1 MALSVSISALVWG
14 GTVYADSAP
23 ITNRPEPD
31 ATALTVDGTAV
42 PFRAVSIA
50 MARERSTV
58 VSDSG
63 GAESSSPDFWQT
75 KTGNSTPAERLVDRA
90 RHDLVR
96 LQVQLELA
104 KESGVDAPTSYPQVL
119 QAWQL
124 ENGRRA
130 EALRTG
136 KPVYGPQQFTEPD
149 YLDYFT
155 GNLSQATEAALV
167 KRGSVDDS
175 ESGARRFQRAH
186 QDRFPGSFDAI
197 RQQVTMAYVES
208 QYTGLVDR
216 KIDRVSVHGT
226 ALLTDLPR
234 YRCVADGSC

>member
-1 MALSVSISALVWG
+1 VAVAVGALVWG

-23 ITNRPEPD
+23 ITNRPNPD
-31 ATALTVDGTAV
+31 ATALTVHGTAI
-42 PFRAVSIA
+42 PLRAVSIA

-63 GAESSSPDFWQT
+63 GAASSSPDFWQT
-75 KTGNSTPAERLVDRA
+75 QTGSTTPAKRLVDRA
-90 RHDLVR
+90 QRDVVR

-104 KESGVDAPTSYPQVL
+104 QQSGVAAPTSYPQVL

-130 EALRTG
+130 EALQAG
-136 KPVYGPQQFTEPD
+136 KPVYGPQQFSESD

-155 GNLSQATEAALV
+155 GNLAQTTASALV
-167 KRGSVDDS
+167 EHGRLDDS
-175 ESGARRFQRAH
+175 EAGARRFQQAH
-186 QDRFPGSFDAI
+186 QDRFPGSFDTI

-208 QYTGLVDR
+208 QYTELLDR
-216 KIDRVSVHGT
+216 KIGHTSVRGT